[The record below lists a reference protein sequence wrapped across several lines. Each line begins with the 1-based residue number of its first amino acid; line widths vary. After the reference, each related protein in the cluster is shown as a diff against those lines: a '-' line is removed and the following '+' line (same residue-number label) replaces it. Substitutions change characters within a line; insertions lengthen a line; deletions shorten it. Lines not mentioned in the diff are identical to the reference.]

1 MLPNLRTTRVC
12 DWLIASVPVITPQT
26 TIATAL
32 RLLREHGVPALPVCA
47 GTSLLGLVDEKAL
60 LRFTPSEMT
69 TLDVYELREWLDRV
83 TVARAVVP
91 TPATVAPCASL
102 GEAGAI
108 MLRAGADA
116 ITVVDEGRL
125 VGLLTRTALLKAA
138 VDEPQAASA
147 DHARDGPVIS
157 APRVTQDQWGCRT

>member
-1 MLPNLRTTRVC
+1 MPTNLSTTQVR
-12 DWLIASVPVITPQT
+12 DWLTASVPVITPKT

-32 RLLREHGVPALPVCA
+32 RLLREHDVPALPVCA
-47 GTSLLGLVDEKAL
+47 GTRLLGLVDEKAL

-69 TLDVYELREWLDRV
+69 TLDVYELREWLDRM

-91 TPATVAPCASL
+91 TPATVAPYASL
-102 GEAGAI
+102 GEAGAK

-116 ITVVDEGRL
+116 IAVVDDGRL
-125 VGLLTRTALLKAA
+125 VGLLTRTALLEAA

-147 DHARDGPVIS
+147 ELVRDGPMIS
-157 APRVTQDQWGCRT
+157 APRVTHDQWGCRS